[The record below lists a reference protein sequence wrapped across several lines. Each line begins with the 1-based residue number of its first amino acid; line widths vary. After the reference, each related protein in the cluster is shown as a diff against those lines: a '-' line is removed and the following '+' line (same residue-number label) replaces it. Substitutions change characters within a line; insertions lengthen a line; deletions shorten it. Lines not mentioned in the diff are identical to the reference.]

1 MIKLSTDLVEAMF
14 FNTIKTIHD
23 MPTANITLSGE
34 KLIAFS
40 KIRNKIRCLLMP
52 FLLQYWKFCS

>member
-23 MPTANITLSGE
+23 KPIANAVLSGE
-34 KLIAFS
+34 KLIAF
-40 KIRNKIRCLLMP
+40 L
-52 FLLQYWKFCS
+52 